1 MAKYPISFPSAAMV
15 VPDGEREAVGRDAH
29 AVIDEAKPPAYMSS
43 AAVSTKRPAGARL
56 GRWHVLRRR
65 ILVGAS
71 AQWRLHGAR
80 TTLSRRGY
88 RVGRAHREG
97 LPLPPRATS
106 VRVRSRFL
114 RSMVPLSLVPAEQPN
129 NALEPTPVSAFSSAF
144 AVDITSPA
152 WLSLSRSPENLPR
165 KASMET
171 TRYRTRR
178 PLRTTFT
185 ARS

>member
-1 MAKYPISFPSAAMV
+1 MAKYLISFPSAAMV
-15 VPDGEREAVGRDAH
+15 VPDGEWEAVGRDAH
-29 AVIDEAKPPAYMSS
+29 AVIDEAKAAGVYVFGGGIDEAVPPVLVS
-43 AAVSTKRPAGARL
+43 ADGTFSAGGYSWAPPL
-56 GRWHVLRRR
+56 NGGFTVLE
-65 ILVGAS
+65 
-71 AQWRLHGAR
+71 LHRAR

-152 WLSLSRSPENLPR
+152 WLSLSR
-165 KASMET
+165 
-171 TRYRTRR
+171 
-178 PLRTTFT
+178 
-185 ARS
+185 